1 MSLDWVDTTYNF
13 SFLRV
18 NSKADIYVDEVFEK
32 ILMLSSSDLYN
43 YFAKTVF
50 ENKDDNLAEYNIR
63 NYIRDNYSEDD
74 EKIEELKKIIEKILN
89 IMYNYVITKSS
100 PDEFNV
106 VRDEEIFEK
115 IEQFS
120 YYLRSEYTNI
130 ESINK
135 SRKYINQLKDEI
147 KEIQLQKE
155 EIINR
160 VNLSTDYVKQLKS
173 EIEMIEDEKV
183 KMIELFFKEFEEKKI
198 EMVQTTDEFI
208 KINNNN
214 FDRIKEDVNK
224 VKKDVYKEIIAVVGI
239 FTAISFGA
247 FGGMSL
253 LNELFTNSG
262 KLLLND
268 IIILGCIS
276 GIFILTLVYIIIDY
290 LSKLIG
296 IKIENIDDKKCR
308 FYNFRRNHM
317 PLYYSYVFISMILAI
332 SCFCKY
338 KK

>member
-1 MSLDWVDTTYNF
+1 MSLNWGDTTYNF
-13 SFLRV
+13 SFLTT
-18 NSKADIYVDEVFEK
+18 NSKADIYVSEVFEE
-32 ILMLSSSDLYN
+32 ILELGSTDLYN
-43 YFAKTVF
+43 FFAKKVF
-50 ENKDDNLAEYNIR
+50 KHKNDSLSGYNIR
-63 NYIRDNYSEDD
+63 NYIRENYSKDN
-74 EKIEELKKIIEKILN
+74 EKVEELELIIDKVLG
-89 IMYNYVITKSS
+89 IMYNYMMTRSN

-120 YYLRSEYTNI
+120 DYLRSEYINI
-130 ESINK
+130 KSINESK
-135 SRKYINQLKDEI
+135 KYIDQLKYEI

-155 EIINR
+155 EIINKI
-160 VNLSTDYVKQLKS
+160 NLSTDYVKQLKS

-308 FYNFRRNHM
+308 VYNFRRNHM
-317 PLYYSYVFISMILAI
+317 PLYYSYIFISMILAI